1 MVGLLVRLKLALLRN
16 SLKRSVW
23 RTVGL
28 VFGMLYALFI
38 VGMALVGLGAL
49 RFFGTP
55 DLTADVT
62 VLAFSALTMGW
73 LLLSLLVF
81 GVDETVDPAKF
92 ALLPVRAREL
102 LPGLFVSGLVGS
114 PGIATVLVSLGLVLA
129 WSRGPAVTIAAV
141 LAVPIG
147 VATCFLLSRAGTS
160 AFSSFL
166 SSRKFRD
173 IAFVMLAMTG
183 VVFGIGG
190 NLIGNFAG
198 RGTDPDALRQGLT
211 DAAVVAGWTP
221 FGWVWA
227 VPADVARGAWLS
239 ALVHLVLALA
249 LVGVLWR
256 TWGYFLARRLTEP
269 IDGGGESTKKV
280 KEQSVIERL
289 YPATP
294 AGGVAGR
301 TLRYWRRDPRYLAGV
316 AGFLIAPI
324 ILIVTQVANPD
335 GSTAVAAFAPV
346 LLGLLIGM
354 SIAQDLSYDG
364 TALWLHVS
372 SGLRGADDR
381 MGRVMSTVTVFG
393 PVLLV
398 LIVVS
403 SLITQR
409 WDLMAQVV
417 GLSVGLG
424 LIGLGVGS
432 WVGAIWQWPAP
443 PPGASPFQRGS
454 SGGLPAFLSF
464 GLATAGT
471 LVLALPTFAVV
482 IGSIWVP
489 WLAYVALVV
498 GLVSGVVVLKI
509 GVTQGG
515 KLLDRRWPEALAS
528 VNERT
533 G

>member
-1 MVGLLVRLKLALLRN
+1 MVGLLVRLKLSLLRN

-28 VFGMLYALFI
+28 VFGMLYALAL
-38 VGMALVGLGAL
+38 VAMALIGLGAL
-49 RFFGTP
+49 RFAGTV

-62 VLAFSALTMGW
+62 VLVFSLVTMGW
-73 LLLSLLVF
+73 LLMSLLVF

-92 ALLPVRAREL
+92 ALLPVRAKEL

-129 WSRGPAVTIAAV
+129 WSRGPGAVVAAIV
-141 LAVPIG
+141 AVPVG

-166 SSRKFRD
+166 SSRRFRD
-173 IAFVMLAMTG
+173 FAFVVLALLG
-183 VVFGIGG
+183 AVLGIGG
-190 NLIGNFAG
+190 NLIGNVAG
-198 RGTDPDALRQGLT
+198 SGPEALRQGLA
-211 DAAVVAGWTP
+211 DAATIAGWSP
-221 FGWVWA
+221 FGWIWA
-227 VPADVARGAWLS
+227 VPADVARGAWVS

-249 LVGVLWR
+249 LVVVLWR
-256 TWGYFLARRLTEP
+256 VWGYFLARRLTEP
-269 IDGGGESTKKV
+269 VDAGGESSKKV

-289 YPATP
+289 YPASP
-294 AGGVAGR
+294 AGAVAAR

-381 MGRVMSTVTVFG
+381 MGRVLSTLTVFG

-403 SLITQR
+403 GVVTGR
-409 WDLMAQVV
+409 WDLMPQVV

-432 WVGAIWQWPAP
+432 WVGSIWQWAAP
-443 PPGASPFQRGS
+443 PPGANPFQKGS

-471 LVLALPTFAVV
+471 MVLALPTIAAVV
-482 IGSIWVP
+482 GSIWVP
-489 WLAYVALVV
+489 WLAYVGLVV
-498 GLVSGVVVLKI
+498 GVVSGLVVLRI
-509 GVTQGG
+509 GVAQGG

-528 VNERT
+528 VSERN